1 MVIFR
6 ERNLCRGTSISQT
19 INPHVCCAEKS
30 ASGYAAATRAE
41 SALSSQSGYADVRA
55 AKQDDA
61 AKPAKSDLL
70 ALLHHQMM
78 FQAQVLGQLAQSLG
92 LGVGA
97 QQAVD
102 PVQSMPM
109 YGGWPMPM
117 NGGSNIPIH
126 TTPDG
131 MAHRQRRDTFNSGG
145 GGGSGGSGG
154 SGGKN
159 ASYSSNSKELE
170 DFTRII

>member
-1 MVIFR
+1 MFVVQ
-6 ERNLCRGTSISQT
+6 RNQQAAMQQQQEQDQRFQANLAMQMCEQQMNMMQQSQQ
-19 INPHVCCAEKS
+19 N
-30 ASGYAAATRAE
+30 
-41 SALSSQSGYADVRA
+41 
-55 AKQDDA
+55 
-61 AKPAKSDLL
+61 
-70 ALLHHQMM
+70 QMM

-97 QQAVD
+97 QQPLD

-145 GGGSGGSGG
+145 GGISGGSG

-159 ASYSSNSKELE
+159 ASYSSNSQELE
-170 DFTRII
+170 DFIRII